1 MQGRRDF
8 IRDRE
13 PGTASDGEL
22 IQVDADADQSW
33 LMRAATDSQDDLL
46 TAMRG
51 FNIVKVESKVI
62 AAADV
67 AEFVVD
73 E

>member
-1 MQGRRDF
+1 MR
-8 IRDRE
+8 
-13 PGTASDGEL
+13 TARYGQL
-22 IQVDADADQSW
+22 AQVDADQSL

-51 FNIVKVESKVI
+51 FKIVKVESKVI